1 MICNKYRKEDE
12 NGINHYYPVLED
24 YIHSEQFERERG
36 EFVFEVPKEIKCKK
50 ALPILDLRKAVNYT
64 PSSTGMLAFYLF
76 QFYMSNVDKSYPEI
90 ICTKLERGK
99 YLKYQF
105 KYFYTYSFMNIP
117 FFILFI
123 KSPIYIP
130 ITPIHFTISFN
141 MGMTYYHSIC
151 L

>member
-1 MICNKYRKEDE
+1 MICDKYRKEDE

-50 ALPILDLRKAVNYT
+50 ALPTLDLRKAVNYK

-105 KYFYTYSFMNIP
+105 KYFYAYSFMNIP
-117 FFILFI
+117 LVVYQPVEVVSKKTAKQYQVCID
-123 KSPIYIP
+123 KV
-130 ITPIHFTISFN
+130 
-141 MGMTYYHSIC
+141 
-151 L
+151 